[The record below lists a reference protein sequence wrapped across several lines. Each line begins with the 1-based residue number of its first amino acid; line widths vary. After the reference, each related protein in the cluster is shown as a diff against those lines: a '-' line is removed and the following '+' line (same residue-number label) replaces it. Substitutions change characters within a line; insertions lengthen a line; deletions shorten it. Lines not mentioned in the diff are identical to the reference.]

1 MYSRYTTLQR
11 AQLAKQEYLDTQDV
25 FLAVYAPGRR
35 ASLEASL
42 RDQLHRKFLLAE
54 DLSSGSLGSARGV
67 LLAKEDLSLMP
78 TALSCFADALRSG
91 ADYVTSDAV
100 FGYAGATALYHSP
113 SFAACPGCAL
123 VSRELLLRC
132 LAEARDPG
140 NPAELLTLA
149 AKLSRNH
156 VCLPLALAHYERDI
170 CAEDVWSMKGKR
182 VFIMSHLLD
191 MTGAPIVLVSAV
203 PVLRSMGYEVVV
215 LGPEDSGSMPLFL
228 EAGAVVITRRG
239 CVQSPLLWG
248 LALCADF
255 VLANTVVEARAV
267 RALSGARVPVL
278 WWLHDAF
285 AGYPHIAHQIP
296 KELGENIR
304 VYSVGSHAANAM
316 HSVRPEFNIRP
327 LIYGLPDYASEKFAH
342 YDLSYAGGRPLFATV
357 GSFENRKGQDIFC
370 KAIRLLPPETM
381 KKASFLFVGKAAE
394 PEMMDAVRSLT
405 ADCPDNVFYV
415 KRLTRD
421 EIKSLMA
428 QCTCLVCASRD
439 DPMPTFVTEGL
450 IFGKPAIVSEHTG
463 TAGLI
468 TEGVDGFV
476 YEDDAPEK
484 LAERLAWAID
494 HPEKLAAM
502 RQACRDLYERHYSK
516 QAFAN
521 GLKQAVR
528 ELTGESALSLCQ
540 N

>member
-1 MYSRYTTLQR
+1 MYSSYTTLQR
-11 AQLAKQEYLDTQDV
+11 VQLAKQEYLDTQEV
-25 FLAVYAPGRR
+25 FLGVYAPGRNAALK
-35 ASLEASL
+35 ASLQ
-42 RDQLHRKFLLAE
+42 DQLHRKFLLTDSLRPEA
-54 DLSSGSLGSARGV
+54 LGSAVGV
-67 LLAKEDLSLMP
+67 LLVREDLFLTP

-100 FGYAGATALYHSP
+100 FGYSGVTTLYHSQG
-113 SFAACPGCAL
+113 FAACPGCAL
-123 VSRELLLRC
+123 VSRELLRRC
-132 LAEARDPG
+132 QAEARDPE
-140 NPAELLTLA
+140 NPVELLTLA
-149 AKLSRNH
+149 AKLRRSH

-170 CAEDVWSMKGKR
+170 CAEDVWSVKGKR

-215 LGPEDSGSMPLFL
+215 LGPEDGGSMPLFL
-228 EAGAVVITRRG
+228 EAGATVITRKG
-239 CVQSPLLWG
+239 CVQSP
-248 LALCADF
+248 
-255 VLANTVVEARAV
+255 R
-267 RALSGARVPVL
+267 
-278 WWLHDAF
+278 LHDAF

-296 KELGENIR
+296 RELGKNIR
-304 VYSVGSHAANAM
+304 LYSVGSHAANAM

-327 LIYGLPDYASEKFAH
+327 LIYGLPDYAAEKFSH

-394 PEMMDAVRSLT
+394 AEMMDAVRSLT

-476 YEDDAPEK
+476 YEDDDPEK
-484 LAERLAWAID
+484 LAERLAWAIE

-502 RQACRDLYERHYSK
+502 RPACRELYESHYSK
-516 QAFAN
+516 QAFSDS
-521 GLKQAVR
+521 LQQAVK
-528 ELTGESALSLCQ
+528 ELTGE
-540 N
+540 

>member
-91 ADYVTSDAV
+91 ADYVTTDAV

-203 PVLRSMGYEVVV
+203 PVLRS
-215 LGPEDSGSMPLFL
+215 
-228 EAGAVVITRRG
+228 
-239 CVQSPLLWG
+239 
-248 LALCADF
+248 
-255 VLANTVVEARAV
+255 
-267 RALSGARVPVL
+267 
-278 WWLHDAF
+278 
-285 AGYPHIAHQIP
+285 
-296 KELGENIR
+296 
-304 VYSVGSHAANAM
+304 
-316 HSVRPEFNIRP
+316 
-327 LIYGLPDYASEKFAH
+327 
-342 YDLSYAGGRPLFATV
+342 
-357 GSFENRKGQDIFC
+357 
-370 KAIRLLPPETM
+370 
-381 KKASFLFVGKAAE
+381 
-394 PEMMDAVRSLT
+394 
-405 ADCPDNVFYV
+405 
-415 KRLTRD
+415 
-421 EIKSLMA
+421 
-428 QCTCLVCASRD
+428 
-439 DPMPTFVTEGL
+439 
-450 IFGKPAIVSEHTG
+450 
-463 TAGLI
+463 
-468 TEGVDGFV
+468 
-476 YEDDAPEK
+476 
-484 LAERLAWAID
+484 
-494 HPEKLAAM
+494 
-502 RQACRDLYERHYSK
+502 
-516 QAFAN
+516 
-521 GLKQAVR
+521 
-528 ELTGESALSLCQ
+528 LSLIHI
-540 N
+540 

>member
-1 MYSRYTTLQR
+1 MYNNYTPLQQR
-11 AQLAKQEYLDTQDV
+11 QLALQEYSNTQSTYLLV
-25 FLAVYAPGRR
+25 CAPARST
-35 ASLEASL
+35 ALKATL
-42 RDQLHRKFLLAE
+42 TDQLHRKFRLVDRLDGELTASV
-54 DLSSGSLGSARGV
+54 DGV
-67 LLAKEDLSLMP
+67 LLAAEDVELMS
-78 TALSCFADALRSG
+78 TALNYFAAALKDG
-91 ADYVTSDAV
+91 ADLVLSDAV
-100 FGYAGATALYHSP
+100 FGYNGATALYQSDAHIS
-113 SFAACPGCAL
+113 CTGCAL
-123 VSRELLLRC
+123 VSRALLDRCRAAAKDPESVSELLDAAARLSERC
-132 LAEARDPG
+132 TRVPQA
-140 NPAELLTLA
+140 LL
-149 AKLSRNH
+149 H
-156 VCLPLALAHYERDI
+156 FERDI
-170 CAEDVWSMKGKR
+170 CAEDAYSLHGKR
-182 VFIMSHLLD
+182 AFLISHVLD
-191 MTGAPIVLVSAV
+191 MTGAPIVMVSAV
-203 PVLRSMGYEVVV
+203 PVLRSMGYEVTV
-215 LGPEDSGSMPLFL
+215 LGPSDNGSLQLFRD
-228 EAGAVVITRRG
+228 AGAAVITRAG
-239 CVQSPLLWG
+239 CVSSPALWG
-248 LALCADF
+248 LALCADL

-296 KELGENIR
+296 RELGENIR
-304 VYSVGSHAANAM
+304 LYSVGSHAANAM

-370 KAIRLLPPETM
+370 KAIRLLPDAVRE
-381 KKASFLFVGKAAE
+381 KATFLFVGKAADQ
-394 PEMMDAVRSLT
+394 EMMDAVRALT
-405 ADCPDNVFYV
+405 TEHPANVFYC
-415 KRLTRD
+415 KRLSRD
-421 EIKSLMA
+421 EIKNLME

-476 YEDDAPEK
+476 YEDDDPEK

-516 QAFAN
+516 QAFAD

-528 ELTGESALSLCQ
+528 ELTGESTLSLCQ

>member
-1 MYSRYTTLQR
+1 MYSSYSSLQQS
-11 AQLAKQEYLDTQDV
+11 QLAAQGYYDTQSTY
-25 FLAVYAPGRR
+25 LLVYAPGRNTALR
-35 ASLEASL
+35 ATLA
-42 RDQLHRKFLLAE
+42 DQLHRKFRLA
-54 DLSSGSLGSARGV
+54 DTLGSALTEGVDGV
-67 LLAKEDLSLMP
+67 LLVSEDVECMS
-78 TALSCFADALRSG
+78 TALMCFAKALQDG
-91 ADYVTSDAV
+91 ADYAVCNAV
-100 FGYAGATALYHSP
+100 FGFGGATALYQSRAHL
-113 SFAACPGCAL
+113 AQNRCAL
-123 VSRELLLRC
+123 VSRPLLERC
-132 LAEARDPG
+132 RA
-140 NPAELLTLA
+140 A
-149 AKLSRNH
+149 AKDPENVTEL
-156 VCLPLALAHYERDI
+156 LALAAQLCAHPARIPQALLHYERDI
-170 CAEDVWSMKGKR
+170 CAEDAFSATGKR
-182 VFIMSHLLD
+182 AFLMSHVLD

-215 LGPEDSGSMPLFL
+215 LGPSDGGALQLFVD
-228 EAGAVVITRRG
+228 AGAAVITRPGIRAT
-239 CVQSPLLWG
+239 PNLWG
-248 LALCADF
+248 LALCADL
-255 VLANTVVEARAV
+255 VLVNTVVMARTV
-267 RALSGARVPVL
+267 RALSGTAVPVL

-296 KELGENIR
+296 RELGKNIR
-304 VYSVGSHAANAM
+304 LYSVGSHAANAM

-476 YEDDAPEK
+476 YEDDDPEK
-484 LAERLAWAID
+484 LAERLAWAIE

-502 RQACRDLYERHYSK
+502 RPACRELYESHYSK
-516 QAFAN
+516 QAFSDS
-521 GLKQAVR
+521 LQQAVR
-528 ELTGESALSLCQ
+528 ELTGE
-540 N
+540 

>member
-1 MYSRYTTLQR
+1 MYSRYTSLQR

-170 CAEDVWSMKGKR
+170 CAEDVWRLMLQLP
-182 VFIMSHLLD
+182 VWLHLLD

-476 YEDDAPEK
+476 YEDDDPEK

-516 QAFAN
+516 QAFAD

-528 ELTGESALSLCQ
+528 ELTGESTLSLCQ

>member
-1 MYSRYTTLQR
+1 M
-11 AQLAKQEYLDTQDV
+11 
-25 FLAVYAPGRR
+25 
-35 ASLEASL
+35 
-42 RDQLHRKFLLAE
+42 
-54 DLSSGSLGSARGV
+54 

-170 CAEDVWSMKGKR
+170 CAEDVWSVKGKR

-228 EAGAVVITRRG
+228 EAGATVITRRG

-248 LALCADF
+248 L
-255 VLANTVVEARAV
+255 
-267 RALSGARVPVL
+267 
-278 WWLHDAF
+278 AF

-370 KAIRLLPPETM
+370 KAIRLLPSETM

-394 PEMMDAVRSLT
+394 AEMMDAVRSLT

-476 YEDDAPEK
+476 YEDDDPEK

-516 QAFAN
+516 QAFAD

-528 ELTGESALSLCQ
+528 ELTGESTLSLCQ